1 MVQGLI
7 LQTNI
12 QPFNFI
18 SKFKEKL
25 SPLSAQVFR
34 HYSPTKDQAV
44 DCHHSMVS
52 TGTLILNI

>member
-12 QPFNFI
+12 QPLNFI
-18 SKFKEKL
+18 SEFKEKL